1 MNHRGK
7 NIRRGLW
14 KAPTIYITMVGGDHR
29 MLKSD
34 PRLLQGPAKGPIK
47 HTFVPI
53 ADVQKIFK
61 KFAA

>member
-1 MNHRGK
+1 
-7 NIRRGLW
+7 
-14 KAPTIYITMVGGDHR
+14 MVGGDHS